1 MGLCGKGC
9 LKKQTKHIVK
19 DHVGGESVVRIWV
32 RKVIEAVKLM
42 NLSLMSVS
50 EKTEGKGD

>member
-9 LKKQTKHIVK
+9 LKKQTKHIVR

-50 EKTEGKGD
+50 EKMEGKGD